1 MPPKKAVVQEKVLLG
16 RPGNNLK
23 SGIVGLA
30 NVGKSTL
37 FQAITKS
44 SLGNPANFPYATIDP
59 EEARV
64 IVPDERFDW
73 LCEHYKPKSQVPANL
88 TVYDIAGLTR
98 GASTGA
104 GLGNAFLSHIRAVD
118 AIFQVVRCFD
128 DAEIIHV
135 EGDVDPIRDLTIIN
149 EELRIKDIEFVEK
162 ALENLNKQTRRGG
175 QSLEMKK
182 LREEEATV
190 AKVLQHLKDG
200 NDVRKADWAPKEV
213 ETINP
218 LMLLTAKPVV
228 YLVNL
233 SERDYIRQKNKYLP
247 KVFEWIKTNSPGDPL
262 IPISVS
268 FEERLT
274 RFETEE
280 QALEECKN
288 LNTKSALPK
297 VITTMRQSL
306 NLASFFTTGADEVRQ
321 WTIRKGIKAP
331 AAAGVIHTDFEKTFI
346 QAIVYNYT
354 TLREYGDEGAVKAA
368 GKVMTKGKDYVVED
382 GDILLI
388 KAGAARGIPPSN
400 RSKVKSSVQR
410 GIRQR
415 FLDTYPGFEPYIDEV
430 LPKKAQLDAVK
441 LPEKC
446 TLYTIDT
453 QPLFYQPLDGPPIPH
468 LKLVHAYPDALPTVQ
483 IDRGA
488 IRFVLSGAAL
498 MAPGLTSPGGR
509 LPDKEHA
516 LESGTVV
523 AVKAEGKEEVCL
535 VGVLKVGT
543 EEMKAKPKGVVM
555 DEGHYLGDGLWRY
568 HLD

>member
-1 MPPKKAVVQEKVLLG
+1 MPPKKQIVQEKVLLG

-37 FQAITKS
+37 FQSITKS

-104 GLGNAFLSHIRAVD
+104 GLGNSFLSHIRAVD

-135 EGDVDPIRDLTIIN
+135 EGDVDPCRDLTIIN

-162 ALENLNKQTRRGG
+162 ALDLLGKQTRRGG

-182 LREEEATV
+182 LKEEEATT
-190 AKVLQHLKDG
+190 AKVLQFLKDG
-200 NDVRKADWAPKEV
+200 NDIRKGDWNPKEV
-213 ETINP
+213 EVINP
-218 LMLLTAKPVV
+218 LFLLTAKPVV

-247 KVFEWIKTNSPGDPL
+247 KVFEWIKTNSPGDPIL
-262 IPISVS
+262 PVS
-268 FEERLT
+268 AQFEERLT
-274 RFETEE
+274 LMHDDAAAE
-280 QALEECKN
+280 AECKT
-288 LNTKSALPK
+288 LGTKSGLPK
-297 VITTMRQSL
+297 IITTMRQSM
-306 NLASFFTTGADEVRQ
+306 NLGSFFTTGEDEVRQ

-346 QAIVYNYT
+346 QAIVYNYAA
-354 TLREYGDEGAVKAA
+354 LREYGDENAIKAA
-368 GKVMTKGKDYVVED
+368 GKIMTKGKDYVVED

-388 KAGAARGIPPSN
+388 KAGAA
-400 RSKVKSSVQR
+400 K
-410 GIRQR
+410 
-415 FLDTYPGFEPYIDEV
+415 
-430 LPKKAQLDAVK
+430 
-441 LPEKC
+441 
-446 TLYTIDT
+446 
-453 QPLFYQPLDGPPIPH
+453 H
-468 LKLVHAYPDALPTVQ
+468 
-483 IDRGA
+483 
-488 IRFVLSGAAL
+488 
-498 MAPGLTSPGGR
+498 
-509 LPDKEHA
+509 
-516 LESGTVV
+516 
-523 AVKAEGKEEVCL
+523 
-535 VGVLKVGT
+535 
-543 EEMKAKPKGVVM
+543 
-555 DEGHYLGDGLWRY
+555 
-568 HLD
+568 